1 VELFFLFGF
10 SFVLGLVAATLLAS
24 SRRRV
29 VLLLALG
36 VALAVAY
43 FALAWLTAPA
53 SSEEADYSCSDCS
66 QWLGRWWEGLL
77 MLFIIG
83 WNLVG
88 WCLGVL
94 AGAGLHRLVRSTR
107 QPHPS

>member
-1 VELFFLFGF
+1 VELFFLVGFG
-10 SFVLGLVAATLLAS
+10 FVLGLVAATLLAS

-43 FALAWLTAPA
+43 FALAWLTAPK
-53 SSEEADYSCSDCS
+53 EAGDSCSDCS
-66 QWLGRWWEGLL
+66 QWLGRWWEGGLVIA
-77 MLFIIG
+77 IIV

-88 WCLGVL
+88 WCVGVL
-94 AGAGLHRLVRSTR
+94 AGAALQRLVRSTR
-107 QPHPS
+107 PHPS